1 MLSLADEE
9 LAPLDLTVQQCKKI
23 VVDNPLLS
31 LFGMDN
37 ATDEEVTERSDSR
50 FPLGQYS
57 QQKRVSRVNVQS
69 FRLPLTLFF
78 LWLLGN

>member
-23 VVDNPLLS
+23 VADNPLLS

-57 QQKRVSRVNVQS
+57 HKKKSIKGKCTVVPTA
-69 FRLPLTLFF
+69 LDTLFLMAF
-78 LWLLGN
+78 G

>member
-1 MLSLADEE
+1 MKKEIVKGLFFSVLSLADEE

-23 VVDNPLLS
+23 VADNPLLS

-50 FPLGQYS
+50 FPLG
-57 QQKRVSRVNVQS
+57 
-69 FRLPLTLFF
+69 
-78 LWLLGN
+78 

>member
-23 VVDNPLLS
+23 VADNPLLS

-37 ATDEEVTERSDSR
+37 ATDEEVTERSDWY
-50 FPLGQYS
+50 FPLGHCS
-57 QQKRVSRVNVQS
+57 QQKRVSRVNCTVVPTA
-69 FRLPLTLFF
+69 LDTLF
-78 LWLLGN
+78 LMALG